1 MQGGDYILM
10 ARRRGGLSQRELAER
25 LGCRQATIARWER
38 DDRHPSLGET
48 QAAVR
53 ACGFDLSMN
62 LVAED
67 RSWWP
72 QIAVQLERSPVER
85 LRSLTPPGTP
95 NLVPALEVLSEIA
108 APAVVIGE
116 VAGALHGWPLVLS
129 GSGAVEVCGEPDK
142 LAEQLLA
149 KGLTESKDLYAMA
162 SGQRISVVQ
171 RPPGTTGPRD
181 LVRGA
186 EAIDLPSGSVRVAG
200 VLDLLL
206 IADAADGGRRNRET
220 LALQAVLEVERARF
234 AAAPVISS
242 NEERLQAWL
251 DRQPAAA

>member
-1 MQGGDYILM
+1 MRGGDYISM
-10 ARRRGGLSQRELAER
+10 ARKRAGLTQRELAER

-38 DDRHPSLGET
+38 DDRHPSLEET
-48 QAAVR
+48 QAAIR
-53 ACGFDLSMN
+53 ACGFDLAVN

-85 LRSLTPPGTP
+85 LRSLTPPGAP
-95 NLVPALEVLSEIA
+95 DLVPALELLSEIE

-129 GSGAVEVCGEPDK
+129 GTGTVEVCGDPDK

-149 KGLTESKDLYAMA
+149 KGLTHSEDLYTMA
-162 SGQRISVVQ
+162 AGQRISVSRQ
-171 RPPGTTGPRD
+171 PPGTAGAKD

-186 EAIDLPSGSVRVAG
+186 ETIELETDSVQVAG
-200 VLDLLL
+200 LLDLLR
-206 IADAADGGRRNRET
+206 IADAADGGRRSRGT
-220 LALQAVLEVERARF
+220 LALQAVLEVERAR
-234 AAAPVISS
+234 AASAPVNASD
-242 NEERLQAWL
+242 EERLQAWL
-251 DRQPAAA
+251 DQQPAAA